1 MRRFGFFKIYNTTEF
16 NKITFFNKLGLEP
29 FNKKFN
35 VKYFQKYMGYKVY
48 IFIKTKD
55 YKENSEYDKIVYKDS
70 EYIIINSGLK
80 LIEIIEKDKDAINKE
95 IFSKVNK

>member
-1 MRRFGFFKIYNTTEF
+1 MD
-16 NKITFFNKLGLEP
+16 
-29 FNKKFN
+29 
-35 VKYFQKYMGYKVY
+35 YKVY

-55 YKENSEYDKIVYKDS
+55 YKENSEYDKIIYKDS